1 MSRAFADITFTPSVK
16 AAQSMY
22 GSREA
27 NEGFEYIDEKRDHLE
42 PRDIEFIAQRDSFY
56 QATISEN
63 AWPYVQHRGG
73 PTGFLKAIDKK
84 TLGYADLSGNAQY
97 LSVGNLMANNRVAII
112 LMDYANRRRLKVWG
126 RVKIVHEHE
135 QPDLIEKL
143 RMPGYRTPV
152 ERAIV
157 ITVDALEWNCPQH
170 ITPRFTE
177 REVQG
182 YVGNIVQ
189 QNQRLKEQLKELR
202 EALEAEKKA
211 ALAKQATKSEQIY
224 PNTLGNGPLR
234 LVVTGV
240 RQLTPTVRAFEL
252 RHAENA
258 DLPIIEAGSHLP
270 VPVLLANGNTEI
282 RQYSISS
289 NPNRCDAY
297 EIAVLREDHG
307 RGGSLAAHQNFQIG
321 QYLNCEL
328 PRNDF
333 SLHNDE
339 RPAVLIAGGI
349 GITPLK
355 SMALA
360 LKSRQTPFVL
370 HYAAKSL
377 THMAYRNQL
386 QRALGSALRV
396 YSSAD
401 QKRLDILRLLQEEP
415 KETLFYVCGP
425 ARLIET
431 VLAAAKTLN
440 IAPERVR
447 YEHFSALKSESDK
460 AFTVELQRSKMILQV
475 AADQSIL
482 QAVRAA
488 GIDAPAQCEVGN
500 CGTCAVKVVE
510 GVVDHRDAV
519 LDEDQ
524 KEEKMCICVSRAQSA
539 SLILDL

>member
-16 AAQSMY
+16 AAQTMY

-97 LSVGNLMANNRVAII
+97 LSVGNLLANNRVALI

-126 RVKIVHEHE
+126 HVKIVHEHE

-182 YVGNIVQ
+182 YVNNIVQ

-202 EALEAEKKA
+202 EALEAEKKTA
-211 ALAKQATKSEQIY
+211 ANRQI
-224 PNTLGNGPLR
+224 PEFTPPDQSAIGNGTLPLMI
-234 LVVTGV
+234 TGV
-240 RQLTPTVRAFEL
+240 RQLTPNVRAFEL
-252 RHAENA
+252 RHADHA
-258 DLPIIEAGSHLP
+258 DLPMVEAGSHLLIP
-270 VPVLLANGNTEI
+270 VRLPDGETVI

-297 EIAVLREDHG
+297 EIAVQRDDQG
-307 RGGSLAAHQNFQIG
+307 RGGSQAAYQNFQIG
-321 QYLNCEL
+321 QRLNCDL

-333 SLHNDE
+333 PLHQDD
-339 RPAVLIAGGI
+339 RPTVLIAGGI

-370 HYAAKSL
+370 HYATKNLA
-377 THMAYRNQL
+377 HMAYRHQL
-386 QRALGSALRV
+386 QRALGSSLRV

-401 QKRLDILRLLQEEP
+401 QKRLDVLRLLQEAP

-425 ARLIET
+425 QRLIND
-431 VLAAAKTLN
+431 VLAAANTLG
-440 IAPERVR
+440 IASDRIR
-447 YEHFSALKSESDK
+447 YEYFSTQHTATDQAL
-460 AFTVELQRSKMILQV
+460 TVKLQRSQLVLQV
-475 AADQSIL
+475 AKDQTIL

-500 CGTCAVKVVE
+500 CGTCAVTVIE
-510 GVVDHRDAV
+510 GIVDHRDAA
-519 LDEDQ
+519 LSDDQ
-524 KEEKMCICVSRAQSA
+524 REEKMCICVSRARSA

>member
-16 AAQSMY
+16 TAQSMY

-27 NEGFEYIDEKRDHLE
+27 NEGFEYTNEKRDHLE

-73 PTGFLKAIDKK
+73 PAGFLKALDKK

-97 LSVGNLMANNRVAII
+97 LSVGNLFANNRVAII

-143 RMPGYRTPV
+143 RMPGYRAQI

-157 ITVDALEWNCPQH
+157 ITVDAIEWNCPQH

-177 REVQG
+177 HEVQG
-182 YVGNIVQ
+182 YVSNIVQ
-189 QNQRLKEQLKELR
+189 QNQRLKEQLKELK
-202 EALEAEKKA
+202 ETLDAEKKA
-211 ALAKQATKSEQIY
+211 HSTRLTTPTTSVHLAQ
-224 PNTLGNGPLR
+224 LGNGPLP

-240 RQLTPTVRAFEL
+240 RQLTPNVRSFEL
-252 RHAENA
+252 RHPENA
-258 DLPIIEAGSHLP
+258 DLPIVEAGSHLSI
-270 VPVLLANGNTEI
+270 PVLLANGETEI

-289 NPNRCDAY
+289 NPSRCDAY
-297 EIAVLREDHG
+297 EIAVLRDDQG
-307 RGGSLAAHQNFQIG
+307 RGGSVAAYQNFQIG
-321 QYLNCEL
+321 LHLNCEM

-333 SLHNDE
+333 PLHKDDK
-339 RPAVLIAGGI
+339 PTVLIAGGI

-370 HYAAKSL
+370 HYAAQNL
-377 THMAYRNQL
+377 AQMAYRNQL
-386 QRALGSALRV
+386 QRALGSALRT

-401 QKRLDILRLLQEEP
+401 QKRIDVLRLLQEAP
-415 KETLFYVCGP
+415 NETLFYVCGP
-425 ARLIET
+425 ARLIEA
-431 VLAAAKTLN
+431 VLVAAKTLG
-440 IAPERVR
+440 IPPERVR
-447 YEHFSALKSESDK
+447 YEHFSALKSTTDK
-460 AFTVELQRSKMILQV
+460 AFTVELQRSKIILQV
-475 AADQSIL
+475 KADQSIL
-482 QAVRAA
+482 QAARAA

-500 CGTCAVKVVE
+500 CGTCAVKVIE
-510 GVVDHRDAV
+510 GAVDHRDAV
-519 LDEDQ
+519 LNEDQ

>member
-270 VPVLLANGNTEI
+270 VPVLQPMAIRKFGNI
-282 RQYSISS
+282 RSAPI
-289 NPNRCDAY
+289 P
-297 EIAVLREDHG
+297 IAAMLMRLR
-307 RGGSLAAHQNFQIG
+307 
-321 QYLNCEL
+321 Y
-328 PRNDF
+328 
-333 SLHNDE
+333 
-339 RPAVLIAGGI
+339 
-349 GITPLK
+349 
-355 SMALA
+355 
-360 LKSRQTPFVL
+360 
-370 HYAAKSL
+370 
-377 THMAYRNQL
+377 
-386 QRALGSALRV
+386 
-396 YSSAD
+396 
-401 QKRLDILRLLQEEP
+401 
-415 KETLFYVCGP
+415 YVK
-425 ARLIET
+425 IMD
-431 VLAAAKTLN
+431 V
-440 IAPERVR
+440 
-447 YEHFSALKSESDK
+447 
-460 AFTVELQRSKMILQV
+460 
-475 AADQSIL
+475 
-482 QAVRAA
+482 AVRWLH
-488 GIDAPAQCEVGN
+488 
-500 CGTCAVKVVE
+500 TKTFK
-510 GVVDHRDAV
+510 
-519 LDEDQ
+519 L
-524 KEEKMCICVSRAQSA
+524 A
-539 SLILDL
+539 SI